1 MMKESTNS
9 GTVEDWEPDNKFLSN
24 EEESSII
31 KLANEIFKEEN
42 DNISNSTKEFTSV
55 EQNQNT
61 RNQQSNN
68 INNTEGNSSTQSN
81 NINNTEGN
89 SSTQSQTQN
98 IKKKVRT
105 DNQRVQCATIFVGEI
120 FNIINGQCIKEGLNI
135 IKPNIGK
142 QIGYNIDLRKKF
154 ISAKIYQIFI
164 YDNKENKEIIKKMV
178 EKEKDEFIYL
188 MISTFEDLFKKYISK
203 ENDKILGLNEN
214 DSLLKSFPTI
224 ENALNKKRE
233 KYLKAGIDQ
242 EEIDKRLNGLKK
254 YSLSFIKDIRE
265 EGKGRTYHRRRK
277 RKLSD
282 NFTLCKYEIIPE
294 IENYFKNKW
303 NNYIDN
309 YIIKN

>member
-42 DNISNSTKEFTSV
+42 DNISNSTVEFHSV

-61 RNQQSNN
+61 RNQ
-68 INNTEGNSSTQSN
+68 QSN

-105 DNQRVQCATIFVGEI
+105 DNQRVQCATIFMGEI

-154 ISAKIYQIFI
+154 ISAKIYQIFV

-203 ENDKILGLNEN
+203 ENDKILGFNEN

-224 ENALNKKRE
+224 
-233 KYLKAGIDQ
+233 
-242 EEIDKRLNGLKK
+242 
-254 YSLSFIKDIRE
+254 
-265 EGKGRTYHRRRK
+265 
-277 RKLSD
+277 
-282 NFTLCKYEIIPE
+282 
-294 IENYFKNKW
+294 
-303 NNYIDN
+303 
-309 YIIKN
+309 

>member
-9 GTVEDWEPDNKFLSN
+9 GRVEDWGPDNKFLSN

-42 DNISNSTKEFTSV
+42 DNISNSTVEFHSV

-61 RNQQSNN
+61 RNQ
-68 INNTEGNSSTQSN
+68 QSN

-105 DNQRVQCATIFVGEI
+105 DNQRIQCATIFMGEI

-233 KYLKAGIDQ
+233 KYLNAGIDQ

-265 EGKGRTYHRRRK
+265 EGEGRTYHRRRK

-294 IENYFKNKW
+294 IEDYFKNK
-303 NNYIDN
+303 
-309 YIIKN
+309 

>member
-9 GTVEDWEPDNKFLSN
+9 GRVEDWGPDNKFLSN

-42 DNISNSTKEFTSV
+42 DNISNSTVEFHSV

-61 RNQQSNN
+61 RNQ
-68 INNTEGNSSTQSN
+68 QSN

-105 DNQRVQCATIFVGEI
+105 DNQRIQCATIFMGEI

-188 MISTFEDLFKKYISK
+188 MIRTFEDLFNKYISK

-233 KYLKAGIDQ
+233 KYLNAGIDQ

-265 EGKGRTYHRRRK
+265 EGEGRTYHRRRK

-294 IENYFKNKW
+294 IEDYFKNK
-303 NNYIDN
+303 
-309 YIIKN
+309 

>member
-42 DNISNSTKEFTSV
+42 DNISNSTVEFHSV

-61 RNQQSNN
+61 RNQ
-68 INNTEGNSSTQSN
+68 QSN

-105 DNQRVQCATIFVGEI
+105 DNQRIQCATIFMGEI

-188 MISTFEDLFKKYISK
+188 MIRTFEDLFNKYISK
-203 ENDKILGLNEN
+203 ENDIILGLNEN

-294 IENYFKNKW
+294 IEDYFKNK
-303 NNYIDN
+303 
-309 YIIKN
+309 

>member
-42 DNISNSTKEFTSV
+42 DNISNSTVEFHSV

-61 RNQQSNN
+61 RNQ
-68 INNTEGNSSTQSN
+68 QSN

-105 DNQRVQCATIFVGEI
+105 DNQRIQCATIFMGEI

-188 MISTFEDLFKKYISK
+188 MIRTFEDLFNKYISK
-203 ENDKILGLNEN
+203 ENDIILGLNEN

-265 EGKGRTYHRRRK
+265 EGEGRTYHRRRK

-282 NFTLCKYEIIPE
+282 NYTLCKYEIIPE
-294 IENYFKNKW
+294 IEDYFKNK
-303 NNYIDN
+303 
-309 YIIKN
+309 

>member
-9 GTVEDWEPDNKFLSN
+9 GRVEDWGPDNKFLSN

-42 DNISNSTKEFTSV
+42 DNISNSTVEFHSV

-61 RNQQSNN
+61 RNQ
-68 INNTEGNSSTQSN
+68 QSN

-105 DNQRVQCATIFVGEI
+105 DNQRVQCATIFMGEI

-233 KYLKAGIDQ
+233 KYLNAGIDQ

-265 EGKGRTYHRRRK
+265 EGEGRTYHRRRK

-294 IENYFKNKW
+294 IEDYFKNK
-303 NNYIDN
+303 
-309 YIIKN
+309 

>member
-68 INNTEGNSSTQSN
+68 INNTEGNSSTQS
-81 NINNTEGN
+81 
-89 SSTQSQTQN
+89 QTQN

-105 DNQRVQCATIFVGEI
+105 DNQRIQCATIFMGEI

-188 MISTFEDLFKKYISK
+188 MIRTFEDLFNKYISK
-203 ENDKILGLNEN
+203 ENDIILGLNEN

-233 KYLKAGIDQ
+233 KYLNAGIDQ

-265 EGKGRTYHRRRK
+265 EGEGRTYHRRRK

-294 IENYFKNKW
+294 IEDYFKNK
-303 NNYIDN
+303 
-309 YIIKN
+309 